1 MGPLGDRATGTRV
14 FALSLHAEYACG
26 RTGACCTAGWTI
38 PIEPPLL
45 RVRFGLDALVPDAD
59 GVCGHFDRASGLC
72 RVHRDEGEA
81 TLPVACR
88 QFPRI
93 TLIDDRGIFVRLSHF
108 CPTAARLLV
117 HGDGPLAIVEAPA
130 AFPAGG
136 DYDGLDARGHWPPL
150 VRRDLLFDYPAFDA
164 WERFVVATCARD
176 DLDVDGV
183 LQRIAGAAERIRAWT
198 PDRGPLAGWV
208 AAAAR
213 DETVDPGVL
222 ERYAEAAGTAGHAIA
237 VRARVAADARN
248 GPDVSHGRIVADADL
263 SAARGAL
270 FERTARRY
278 VAARTFGS
286 WSAYQARGLRT
297 MVAEMVAAVSV
308 LRVEASLACAA
319 ARRPLDD
326 ERLVDALRAADGL
339 LVHGIDR
346 MRFLTRLQAVE

>member
-1 MGPLGDRATGTRV
+1 LGDRATGTRV

-38 PIEPPLL
+38 PIEPAPL
-45 RVRFGLDALVPDAD
+45 RVRFGAGALVPDAE
-59 GVCGHFDRASGLC
+59 GVCGWYDRGSGLC

-81 TLPVACR
+81 ALPIACR

-93 TLIDDRGIFVRLSHF
+93 TLIDDRGLFVRLSHF

-117 HGDGPLAIVEAPA
+117 HGDGPLAIVEAPP
-130 AFPAGG
+130 AFPAGR
-136 DYDGLDARGHWPPL
+136 DYDGLDARGQWPPL

-176 DLDVDGV
+176 DLDVDSV

-213 DETVDPGVL
+213 DDTVDPHVL
-222 ERYAEAAGTAGHAIA
+222 ERYAEAGGTAGHALA
-237 VRARVAADARN
+237 LRARVAVDAGTGRGVSL
-248 GPDVSHGRIVADADL
+248 GPVVADADL
-263 SAARGAL
+263 SAPRGAL

-278 VAARTFGS
+278 VAARAFGS

-297 MVAEMVAAVSV
+297 MVAEMVAVVSV
-308 LRVEASLACAA
+308 LRVEAALACGAA
-319 ARRPLDD
+319 HRPLDA
-326 ERLVDALRAADGL
+326 ERLVEAVRAADGL
-339 LVHGIDR
+339 LVHGIDPT
-346 MRFLTRLQAVE
+346 RFLTLLQPFE